1 MSSMCTRTAL
11 ALMLLALCACGKP
24 EPPEK
29 ERPPEPQASQV
40 EPREAIQERIQAPID
55 RAEAAAADVQKAAD
69 AQRAAIDTASGG

>member
-1 MSSMCTRTAL
+1 MSARCTRTAL
-11 ALMLLALCACGKP
+11 ALVLLALCACGKP

-40 EPREAIQERIQAPID
+40 ESHEAIQEPID

-69 AQRAAIDTASGG
+69 AQRAAIDAASGG